1 MSKSWTSVHESTF
14 KQTSKLQPNHIYEI
28 IEVKSIKTKYGFKS
42 ILIDDSGEEY
52 WTNRKVDEFLAQNR
66 NVTRFTLIT
75 SYEKEFTDKN
85 KNIIKYFD
93 VDIKYD

>member
-14 KQTSKLQPNHIYEI
+14 KQTSKLQPNKIYQ
-28 IEVKSIKTKYGFKS
+28 IEDVKSIKTKYGYKN
-42 ILIDDSGEEY
+42 IIIDDSGVEY

-66 NVTRFTLIT
+66 NVTGFTLIT
-75 SYEKEFTDKN
+75 SHEKEFTDKN

>member
-14 KQTSKLQPNHIYEI
+14 KQTSKLQPNKIYQ
-28 IEVKSIKTKYGFKS
+28 IEDVKSIKTKYGYKN
-42 ILIDDSGEEY
+42 IIIDDSGVEY

-75 SYEKEFTDKN
+75 SHEKEFTDKN

>member
-1 MSKSWTSVHESTF
+1 MSKTWSSANTKEF
-14 KQTSKLQPNHIYEI
+14 KQASKLQPNHIYEI

>member
-14 KQTSKLQPNHIYEI
+14 KQTSKLQPNKIYQ
-28 IEVKSIKTKYGFKS
+28 IEDVKSIKTKYGYKN
-42 ILIDDSGEEY
+42 IIIDDSGVEY

-66 NVTRFTLIT
+66 NVIRFTLIT
-75 SYEKEFTDKN
+75 SHEKEFTDKD

>member
-14 KQTSKLQPNHIYEI
+14 KQTSKLQPNKIYQ
-28 IEVKSIKTKYGFKS
+28 IEDVKSIKTKYGYKN
-42 ILIDDSGEEY
+42 IIIDDSGVEY

-75 SYEKEFTDKN
+75 SHEKEITEKN

>member
-14 KQTSKLQPNHIYEI
+14 KQTSKLQSNKIYQ
-28 IEVKSIKTKYGFKS
+28 IEDVKSIKTKFGYKN
-42 ILIDDSGEEY
+42 ILIDDSGSEY
-52 WTNRKVDEFLAQNR
+52 WPNRKVENFLLENR
-66 NVTRFTLIT
+66 SIYKFTLIT